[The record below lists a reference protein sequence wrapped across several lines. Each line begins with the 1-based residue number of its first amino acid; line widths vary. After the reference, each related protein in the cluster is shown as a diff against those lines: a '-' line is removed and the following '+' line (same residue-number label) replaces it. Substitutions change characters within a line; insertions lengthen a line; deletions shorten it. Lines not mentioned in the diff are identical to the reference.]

1 MHIAINALQV
11 YAGQTGGGE
20 TYLRELLASLAQ
32 VDPEN
37 QYTVLIWQEA
47 FEALDRYHS
56 EQIRL
61 QVVHPGLS
69 RRVLRT
75 VLRRFAPPHATGWL
89 ANISVDLMHWTNSLI
104 ALRPFS
110 LSVPSVLTMM
120 DIQHEFLPEFFS
132 PRDLQLRRRLYPES
146 LKRATRVIAI
156 SEHARNTI
164 IDRYHVDPNSI
175 RVIYPGINADR
186 FSAPVSDDQKQGLR
200 ERYKLPERFI
210 LYPAGTWPH
219 KNHLR
224 LLDALYRSKQV
235 HCILTGVKQSEHE
248 HVLQRIHE
256 LNLDERVH
264 HIGHV
269 DWEEVPALYQMACGL
284 IFPSLFEGFG
294 FPVLEAMAARCPVAA
309 SNHET
314 LVEISQNAIDYF
326 DPRDTEA
333 IADAIRRLWEGAL
346 SDAEKLNQAEKI
358 AQSYKWR
365 TAALETIET
374 YQQTMTMKRQNPRR
388 SIWR

>member
-20 TYLRELLASLAQ
+20 TYLRELLASLAE
-32 VDPEN
+32 VDSEN
-37 QYTVLIWQEA
+37 QYTVLIWQETFEA
-47 FEALDRYHS
+47 FERYHS
-56 EQIRL
+56 ERIRL

-110 LSVPSVLTMM
+110 LSVPSILTMM

-156 SEHARNTI
+156 SEHAQNTI
-164 IDRYHVDPNSI
+164 IDRYHVDPASI
-175 RVIYPGINADR
+175 RVIYPGINATR
-186 FSAPVSDDQKQGLR
+186 FSAPISDDQKQVVR
-200 ERYKLPERFI
+200 ERYHLPERFI

-224 LLDALYRSKQV
+224 LLDALHRSEQV
-235 HCILTGVKQSEHE
+235 CCILTGVKQSEHE
-248 HVLQRIHE
+248 RVLQRIHE
-256 LNLDERVH
+256 LNLGERVR

-269 DWEEVPALYQMACGL
+269 DWDDVPALYQMACGL

-294 FPVLEAMAARCPVAA
+294 FPILEAMAARCPVAS

-314 LVEISQNAIDYF
+314 LVEISQGAIHYF

-333 IADAIRRLWEGAL
+333 IADAIHKLWEGAL
-346 SDAEKLNQAEKI
+346 SNTEAMNRGKKI
-358 AQSYKWR
+358 SQTYKWQ
-365 TAALETIET
+365 TAALETLET
-374 YQQTMTMKRQNPRR
+374 YQQTMTLSRQNPRR
-388 SIWR
+388 RILR